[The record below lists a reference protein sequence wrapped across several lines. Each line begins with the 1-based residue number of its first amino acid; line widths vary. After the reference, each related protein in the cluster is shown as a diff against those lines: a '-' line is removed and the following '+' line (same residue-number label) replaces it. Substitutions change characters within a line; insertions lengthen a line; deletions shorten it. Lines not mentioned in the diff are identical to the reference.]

1 MIEIER
7 ELNLYLNYNFIS
19 VVLKEGYLVSN
30 VLNQFGKIIVKD
42 EEILRIIVLLKKDD
56 NSLSIC
62 DFNGKRLKD
71 VCKESK

>member
-42 EEILRIIVLLKKDD
+42 EGIIMIIVLLKKDD
-56 NSLSIC
+56 NCLSIC